1 VTLQDPNRRGLLGQ
15 GSILFQT
22 SVATRT
28 SPVFRGKWIM
38 TNVFDSP
45 PTPPPPNVPS
55 LDDSA
60 PAAKPQSV
68 RERLE
73 RHRAD
78 PVCAGCHLTMDPPGF
93 ALENFDAVGRWRDT
107 DAGRPVDATGK
118 LSDGTEVAG
127 AAALREAIL
136 GRPEL
141 FAGTLTKKLMT
152 YALARGL
159 EAEDMPAAR
168 AIVRAAAKDDYRFSA
183 LVLGIVR
190 SVPFRMTGEQPETV
204 AVQ

>member
-1 VTLQDPNRRGLLGQ
+1 
-15 GSILFQT
+15 LFET

-38 TNVFDSP
+38 TNVYDSP

-60 PAAKPQSV
+60 PAATPRTV

-73 RHRAD
+73 RHRED

-93 ALENFDAVGRWRDT
+93 ALENFDAVGRWRDM

-118 LSDGTEVAG
+118 LTDGTEVAG
-127 AAALREAIL
+127 PAALRDAIL
-136 GRPEL
+136 SRPEL
-141 FAGTLTKKLMT
+141 FVGTLTKKLMT

-159 EAEDMPAAR
+159 EPEDMPAVR
-168 AIVRAAAKDDYRFSA
+168 AIVRGAANNDYRFGA
-183 LVLGIVR
+183 LVLGIVQ
-190 SVPFRMTGEQPETV
+190 SVPFRMTGEPPAAINGAATASAAQ
-204 AVQ
+204 